1 MLCQKQST
9 DSVLLFDVNAA
20 TSECEMPVMTNKQSV
35 KEAMSERDGGVY
47 LFGVSIFFMLLF
59 HLV

>member
-9 DSVLLFDVNAA
+9 DSKLPFDVNA

-47 LFGVSIFFMLLF
+47 LFGVSIFFMLVF